1 MSAKKLGSYPTISV
15 LITIAA
21 ALFMVGLFAL
31 FAIHA
36 TALTK
41 LLQENIEI
49 QVYLDKDIDE
59 KAQSEILAN
68 LSKRDFVKMQDNK
81 PKVRF
86 LSKEEAAKKL
96 IEDMGEDFVTSLGTN
111 PLRDVLIMNI
121 KSEYSS
127 KEKLL
132 EIRNQLEGF
141 SGVFEVVY
149 AEVAIEKINENL
161 TSIGSFA
168 IGFAILLF
176 LVAFFLLNNA
186 IKLALYSQRMLIRS
200 MQLVGAT
207 HFFIKKPFLWRAGMQ
222 GFIGGLLA
230 CSLLAALLIY
240 LNSQFRELAD
250 IQNLWLIGFLFVILL
265 VVGTLICLLS
275 AYAAINRYLSM
286 GIDELYQN
294 GQ

>member
-1 MSAKKLGSYPTISV
+1 MSAKKLGSYPTASV
-15 LITIAA
+15 LITITA

-59 KAQSEILAN
+59 KAQEEILQT
-68 LSKRDFVKMQDNK
+68 LSKQDFIKIENNK

-96 IEDMGEDFVTSLGTN
+96 IAEMGEDFVSSLGTN
-111 PLRDVLIMNI
+111 PLRDVLIINI

-132 EIRNQLEGF
+132 EIRNQLG
-141 SGVFEVVY
+141 SYNGIFEVVY
-149 AEVAIEKINENL
+149 AEIAIEKINENL

-168 IGFAILLF
+168 IGFAVLLF
-176 LVAFFLLNNA
+176 LIAFFLLNNA

-207 HFFIKKPFLWRAGMQ
+207 HAFITKPFLWHAGVQ
-222 GFIGGLLA
+222 GFIGGTVA
-230 CSLLAALLIY
+230 CSLLTTLLVY
-240 LNSQFRELAD
+240 LNTQFTELAN
-250 IQNLWLIGFLFVILL
+250 IQNFWLIGLLFIFLIAI
-265 VVGTLICLLS
+265 GTFICLLS
-275 AYAAINRYLSM
+275 AYTAVNRYLNMSL
-286 GIDELYQN
+286 DELQ
-294 GQ
+294 

>member
-1 MSAKKLGSYPTISV
+1 MSAKKLGSYPTASV
-15 LITIAA
+15 FITITA

-31 FAIHA
+31 FALHA

-59 KAQSEILAN
+59 KAQAEILQTLA
-68 LSKRDFVKMQDNK
+68 KQDFIKIENNQ

-96 IEDMGEDFVTSLGTN
+96 IADMGEDFVTSLGTN
-111 PLRDVLIMNI
+111 PLRDVLIINI

-132 EIRNQLEGF
+132 GIRSQLESYNGI
-141 SGVFEVVY
+141 FEVVY

-168 IGFAILLF
+168 VGFAVLLF
-176 LVAFFLLNNA
+176 LITFFLLNNA

-207 HFFIKKPFLWRAGMQ
+207 HFFIVKPFLWRAGVQ
-222 GFIGGLLA
+222 GFAGGTVACGLL
-230 CSLLAALLIY
+230 SALLFY
-240 LNSQFRELAD
+240 VNSQFAEMAA
-250 IQNLWLIGFLFVILL
+250 IQNLWLVALLFVLL
-265 VVGTLICLLS
+265 VALGTFICLLS
-275 AYAAINRYLSM
+275 AYTAVNRYLNMSL
-286 GIDELYQN
+286 DQLN
-294 GQ
+294 D